1 MGKQRKKRTAGEL
14 AAENDDLRAENESLH
29 SEIERLEQQ
38 IALLKKA
45 LYGQKSE
52 KNVLQP

>member
-1 MGKQRKKRTAGEL
+1 MGKQRKKRTVGEL
-14 AAENDDLRAENESLH
+14 AAENDALRA
-29 SEIERLEQQ
+29 EIERLEQQ

-52 KNVLQP
+52 KNVLQNNVTAK